1 MHIETERLIIR
12 DLMEQ
17 DAEALLEIKYDK
29 QVMKYHPTFFD
40 ESADVKANID
50 FIKLIISYFRGLAV
64 KGMIYD
70 EQHPER
76 GSLSAVCLKD
86 KNEVI
91 GVITLNLRELV
102 NDWHIGWYFL
112 SRYTGK
118 GYASE
123 AGTAAS
129 DYFLEALSLDYIS
142 AGVRV
147 DNPASFRTAQK
158 SGFRLIDRRIGFDY
172 DIADCNVDDFNTVSE
187 YYDKANNNVG
197 LCYYYFLKF
206 NRNKVKN

>member
-17 DAEALLEIKYDK
+17 DAEVLLEIKYDK

-50 FIKLIISYFRGLAV
+50 FAKVIISYFRGLAI
-64 KGMIYD
+64 KGLIYD

-86 KNEVI
+86 SSEVI
-91 GVITLNLRELV
+91 GVITLNLRAQV
-102 NDWHIGWYFL
+102 NEWHIGWYFL
-112 SRYTGK
+112 SRYAGK

-123 AGTAAS
+123 AGAATS
-129 DYFLEALSLDYIS
+129 DYFLKTLSLNYIS
-142 AGVRV
+142 AGVRD

-158 SGFRLIDRRIGFDY
+158 SGFRLIDKRIGFDY
-172 DIADCNVDDFNTVSE
+172 DNADCNVEDFNAVSE
-187 YYDKANNNVG
+187 YFTKINNNVG
-197 LCYYYFLKF
+197 LYYYYFLKF
-206 NRNKVKN
+206 NMNKK